1 MDDDLRWR
9 IAIHEAGHSVAARL
23 MGLPCGAASV
33 WPDPLAEFS
42 RSCGEHSVCALM
54 AGAVAESLILGDYD
68 EIGVM
73 VDWRRASAL
82 MDDLGCD
89 DDALWRLTFDL
100 MAEHCGLIVR
110 LAIKLFHARWLSG
123 DEIDALVFASMLAS

>member
-9 IAIHEAGHSVAARL
+9 IAVHEAGHSVAARL

-42 RSCGEHSVCALM
+42 RSCGEHSVVALM
-54 AGAVAESLILGDYD
+54 AGAVAESLVLGDYD

-73 VDWRRASAL
+73 VDWRRASARVVDLGHFDGGAALWAWTFDFLAPHQRLIERVATEL
-82 MDDLGCD
+82 MD
-89 DDALWRLTFDL
+89 AP
-100 MAEHCGLIVR
+100 
-110 LAIKLFHARWLSG
+110 WLSG
-123 DEIDALVFASMLAS
+123 DQIDALLAE